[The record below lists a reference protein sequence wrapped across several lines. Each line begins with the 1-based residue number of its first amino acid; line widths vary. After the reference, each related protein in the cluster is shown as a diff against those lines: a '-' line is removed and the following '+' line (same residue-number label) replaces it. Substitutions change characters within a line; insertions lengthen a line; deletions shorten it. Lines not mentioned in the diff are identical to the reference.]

1 MVKESSMKTMREL
14 TVSISSWAQ
23 ANFGNTPVQNLK
35 ITDNT
40 VEWNWFA
47 PLLGMGEEIGELAK
61 QVKNNGNEWIDLHE
75 TVDAIADI
83 GIYFCDYLGRRCVK
97 YDFTKRYTPVPKQ
110 FVPMLAT
117 AYGDILHC
125 ELKHAQ
131 KIRGMGEVPAFLAA
145 HEQACGKF
153 YESLCMGC
161 ERIVGMELEDVIN
174 DVFTRTVSKRDWK
187 KNKATG

>member
-1 MVKESSMKTMREL
+1 MTTIAILSDQITKWSQS
-14 TVSISSWAQ
+14 
-23 ANFGNTPVQNLK
+23 NFGNTPVEYLSIGENG
-35 ITDNT
+35 
-40 VEWNWFA
+40 VELNWMA
-47 PLLGMGEEIGELAK
+47 PLLGMGEEIGELSK
-61 QVKNNGNEWIDLHE
+61 QSMPDGIRWYDLHE

-83 GIYFCDYLGRRCVK
+83 GIYFCDYLGRRK
-97 YDFTKRYTPVPKQ
+97 TPYSFSKIHTPVPKQ
-110 FVPMLAT
+110 FCAMMAS
-117 AYGDILHC
+117 AYGSILHC

-131 KIRGMGEVPAFLAA
+131 KIRGMDEVPVFLAA

-161 ERIVGMELEDVIN
+161 ERIVGMKLEDVIN